1 MQLLALILAV
11 FFPLVSDSGNSHRL
25 AAIPSWSYSRKYYYM
40 EEWEALQGN
49 IRLVAIFFI
58 FVMVAL
64 LVYSL
69 LRNQQKLCAV
79 GTLISFV
86 AYALIFLF
94 MVNRGFVNPHGT
106 YTFGLT
112 LGILAGIGGAG
123 CGCIFGVESKAGP
136 VRPRWHRNLRMA
148 VLFSMPAGSKG
159 ENSLQSPKATLL
171 SCIDL
176 IGYFLKLHSCEADK
190 GQRERLVYK
199 ASPFGRFFFAIAAK
213 MSRLLCG
220 HGERAGKHRFAAIL
234 ILLPQR
240 NAVIA
245 GGEAF
250 RQQ

>member
-1 MQLLALILAV
+1 
-11 FFPLVSDSGNSHRL
+11 
-25 AAIPSWSYSRKYYYM
+25 M

-112 LGILAGIGGAG
+112 LVFWLALAALVAAVFLGW
-123 CGCIFGVESKAGP
+123 KAK
-136 VRPRWHRNLRMA
+136 
-148 VLFSMPAGSKG
+148 PA
-159 ENSLQSPKATLL
+159 
-171 SCIDL
+171 
-176 IGYFLKLHSCEADK
+176 
-190 GQRERLVYK
+190 R
-199 ASPFGRFFFAIAAK
+199 
-213 MSRLLCG
+213 
-220 HGERAGKHRFAAIL
+220 
-234 ILLPQR
+234 
-240 NAVIA
+240 
-245 GGEAF
+245 
-250 RQQ
+250 